1 MISVGDL
8 VFRLIRY
15 PNAEKRKVGKK
26 IKPKN
31 YTEIVAD
38 CGIGIVIKEIPEYDG
53 IPALYRVRWTHHT
66 HHPKTSTCT
75 SENLLLF
82 RNDRLIYV
90 DGKCAARGKELE
102 NIFKQINEQEVRRIR
117 I

>member
-1 MISVGDL
+1 MIFVGDL

-26 IKPKN
+26 IQPKN

-38 CGIGIVIKEIPEYDG
+38 CGIGIVIKEIPEHDG
-53 IPALYRVRWTHHT
+53 IPALYRVRWT

-82 RNDRLIYV
+82 RDDRLIYV